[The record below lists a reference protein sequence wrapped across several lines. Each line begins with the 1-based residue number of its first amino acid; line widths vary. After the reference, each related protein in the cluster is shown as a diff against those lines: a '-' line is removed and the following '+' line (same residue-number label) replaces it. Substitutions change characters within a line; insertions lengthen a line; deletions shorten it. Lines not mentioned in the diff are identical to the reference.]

1 MRTVLLCLLL
11 ASLAQAEGTLLE
23 ASQAIDAAVLPILLR
38 YGAEK
43 ELTWGQKT
51 ALDDLDRLNKA
62 AAGLVGSLQGQSTP
76 DSLRPLITD
85 LDVART
91 RVRASLQLL
100 PLTQA
105 EQQGVDAA
113 LVTAERLSGAV
124 RHLANRFAGRDQPG
138 GLVLADTP
146 LDAPDRPYYE
156 NPRELLGEAQNIR
169 FSAERLLGAC
179 YAPGGWRAGLG
190 SPFTISDLVELSR
203 AARDYEWACQSRYR
217 DVSETMPAFVR
228 LVRAYDRV
236 SYVPYGPFA
245 GFEAHN
251 IERALERLSQF
262 YRAR

>member
-1 MRTVLLCLLL
+1 MRVLLLCLLL
-11 ASLAQAEGTLLE
+11 ASVARAQATLLE
-23 ASQAIDAAVLPILLR
+23 ASQSIDAAVMPILLR

-51 ALDDLDRLNKA
+51 ALDDLDRLNRA
-62 AAGLVGSLQGQSTP
+62 ASGLVGALEGQSTP
-76 DSLRPLITD
+76 DGLRPLITD
-85 LDVART
+85 LDVARS
-91 RVRASLQLL
+91 RVKASLQLL
-100 PLTQA
+100 PLTES
-105 EQQGVDAA
+105 EQEGVQSA
-113 LVTAERLSGAV
+113 LVAAERLSGAV
-124 RHLANRFAGRDQPG
+124 RHLADRFAGRDQPAG
-138 GLVLADTP
+138 VALADSP
-146 LDAPDRPYYE
+146 LNPTDRPYYE

-217 DVSETMPAFVR
+217 DVSETLPAFER

-262 YRAR
+262 YGAR